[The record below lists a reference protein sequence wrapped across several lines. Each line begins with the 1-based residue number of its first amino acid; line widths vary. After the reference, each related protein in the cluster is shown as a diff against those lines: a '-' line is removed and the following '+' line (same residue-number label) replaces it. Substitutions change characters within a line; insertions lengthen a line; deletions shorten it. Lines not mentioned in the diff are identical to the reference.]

1 MQPVD
6 HLIALLTTL
15 VIEGLGMAV
24 AARLL
29 PGWCGHW
36 RQAVVLAL
44 GTNLVSHTIFWYTLP
59 QVPLPYSEA
68 VPLAELVV
76 TMLEGAIYAV
86 TVARPFW
93 TAWPVSLALNWA
105 SWVLGSYIWRLV

>member
-1 MQPVD
+1 VV

-15 VIEGLGMAV
+15 TIEGLGMAV

-29 PGWCGHW
+29 PGWRGHW
-36 RQAVVLAL
+36 RRAVFVALAL
-44 GTNLVSHTIFWYTLP
+44 NLVSHTIFWVALP
-59 QVPLPYSEA
+59 QVPLAYPQS
-68 VPLAELVV
+68 VQVAELVV
-76 TMLEGAIYAV
+76 TVLEGAVYAM

-105 SWVLGSYIWRLV
+105 SWVVGSYVWRLV